1 MGFVAHAAIL
11 PRGLPSAV
19 PEATTATPT
28 ARPAAHPD
36 APVPGQHLGEH
47 HAFCFA
53 CGHSVDGLRLDVV
66 AADDLTLT
74 CAFEITDA
82 HQGAPGLVHGGIV
95 AAAFDEMMGALQSF
109 FREPAVTAS
118 LTTQYRKPIPV
129 GATLHMRARVD
140 SREGRKL
147 WTSVEGRLDTPDG
160 PVAADGTALFVFVPG
175 EHFEAGRRKEVAAA
189 RPVREVGP

>member
-1 MGFVAHAAIL
+1 M
-11 PRGLPSAV
+11 

-47 HAFCFA
+47 HEFCFA
-53 CGHSVDGLRLDVV
+53 CGLSVDGLQLDIV
-66 AADDLTLT
+66 AAEDLSLT
-74 CAFEITDA
+74 CAFPVTA
-82 HQGAPGLVHGGIV
+82 KHQGAPGLIHGGIV

-129 GATLHMRARVD
+129 GSTLHMRARVD

-160 PVAADGTALFVFVPG
+160 PLAAEGTALFLFVPR
-175 EHFEAGRRKEVAAA
+175 EHFEAGRRHEVVAAHPA
-189 RPVREVGP
+189 REVGP